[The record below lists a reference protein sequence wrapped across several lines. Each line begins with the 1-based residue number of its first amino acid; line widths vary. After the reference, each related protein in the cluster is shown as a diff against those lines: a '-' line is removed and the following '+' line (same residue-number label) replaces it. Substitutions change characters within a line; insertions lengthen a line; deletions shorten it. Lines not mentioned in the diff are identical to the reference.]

1 MKTLD
6 IGLPQH
12 AQPFSWAVKTQSIV
26 FTAHGPIR
34 ADGTLDDGALETQTR
49 LTFDN
54 LKRTA
59 EAAGGSLRDVA
70 QVLIYLKDIAD
81 MPKVDAIYREYF
93 SAPYP
98 NRSSVGVA
106 GLAHPGMKI
115 EIVAYIAVND
125 PA

>member
-12 AQPFSWAVKTQSIV
+12 SQPFSWAVQTQSIV

-34 ADGTLDDGALETQTR
+34 ADGTLDDGSIEVQTR

-54 LKRTA
+54 LRRAA

-70 QVLIYLKDIAD
+70 QVLIYMKDVTD
-81 MPKVDAIYREYF
+81 MPAIDAIYREYF

-106 GLAHPGMKI
+106 GFVHPGMKI
-115 EIVAYIAVND
+115 EIVAYIAVGD
-125 PA
+125 KA

>member
-6 IGLPQH
+6 VGLPQH
-12 AQPFSWAVKTQSIV
+12 SQPFSWAVQTRSIT

-34 ADGTLDDGALETQTR
+34 PDGSLDDGSIEQQTR

-70 QVLIYLKDIAD
+70 QVLIYMKDVAD
-81 MPKVDAIYREYF
+81 MPKIDAIYREYF
-93 SAPYP
+93 SAPWP

-106 GLAHPGMKI
+106 GFAHPGMRI
-115 EIVAYIAVND
+115 EIVAYLALGE
-125 PA
+125 AG